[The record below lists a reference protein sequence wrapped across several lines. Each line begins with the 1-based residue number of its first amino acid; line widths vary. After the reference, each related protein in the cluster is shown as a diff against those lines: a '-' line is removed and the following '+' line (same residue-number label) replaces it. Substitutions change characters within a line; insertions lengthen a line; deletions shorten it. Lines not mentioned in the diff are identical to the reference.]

1 MVHSGTES
9 NESRLVRAVEEVAGT
24 AAGSWLRAA
33 VGAIPAT
40 GDVETVLCQRSAEA
54 RRRLGDLELGSHGPL
69 LCAAQTAV
77 PTAHWTAGD
86 AGRVSL
92 LLAASAALP
101 EAEAALVH
109 AVFRNGDEAERA
121 AVIRGLSLV
130 PAPAALK
137 AIALEAGRV
146 NSLFLFRALVLRN
159 PYPAIY
165 YEEHELN
172 QMVLKALF
180 NELPLEQIVGLEA
193 RANRELSRMCEDYV
207 GERRAAGRTIPRDI
221 WLALGPEASATGE
234 ALMLEHLADEER
246 CHRYYAALATLR
258 RCHTTPRLRAPLV
271 ERLRIERDPAVLEVL
286 RRA

>member
-1 MVHSGTES
+1 MGNSGTES
-9 NESRLVRAVEEVAGT
+9 NESRLVRAVEAI
-24 AAGSWLRAA
+24 AGSTAGAWLRAMIA
-33 VGAIPAT
+33 AMD
-40 GDVETVLCQRSAEA
+40 GDGDIETLLCQRSAEA
-54 RRRLGDLELGSHGPL
+54 RRKLGDEELGSHGPL
-69 LCAAQTAV
+69 LCAAQTAL
-77 PTAHWTAGD
+77 PTAHWTAGE

-92 LLAASAALP
+92 LLAAIAAHP
-101 EAEAALVH
+101 EAEAALAH
-109 AVFRNGDEAERA
+109 TVFRNGDEAERA
-121 AVIRGLSLV
+121 AVVRGLALV
-130 PAPAALK
+130 PAPAGLK
-137 AIALEAGRV
+137 SIALEAGRV
-146 NSLFLFRALVLRN
+146 NSLFLFRALALRN

-207 GERRAAGRTIPRDI
+207 GERRAAGRAVPRDI
-221 WLALGPEASATGE
+221 WLALGPEASADGE
-234 ALMLEHLADEER
+234 ALMIEHLADEER

-258 RCHTTPRLRAPLV
+258 RCQSVPRLRAPLV

>member
-1 MVHSGTES
+1 MGNSGTGS
-9 NESRLVRAVEEVAGT
+9 NESRLVRAVEAIAGT
-24 AAGSWLRAA
+24 AAGAWLRAA
-33 VGAIPAT
+33 IAAMD
-40 GDVETVLCQRSAEA
+40 GDTEALLCRHSAEA
-54 RRRLGDLELGSHGPL
+54 RRKLGDAELGSQGPL
-69 LCAAQTAV
+69 LCAAQTAL
-77 PTAHWTAGD
+77 PTAHWTTGE

-92 LLAASAALP
+92 LLAASAAHP
-101 EAEAALVH
+101 EAEAALAH
-109 AVFRNGDEAERA
+109 ALFRNGDEAERA
-121 AVIRGLSLV
+121 AVVRGLALV

-258 RCHTTPRLRAPLV
+258 RCHAVPRLRAPLV
-271 ERLRIERDPAVLEVL
+271 ERLGIERDPAVLEVL